1 MDNLPLDVNFSDLTP
16 EQIENLKTIIKAKKI
31 KENKSWNSRIEEVIT
46 NIAQECSDYD
56 WKHKK
61 DASWY
66 KRVDNYLGFWVV
78 VINTLTGTSI
88 FATLNSTKDEEDLN
102 NIHLTTGFIIWF
114 SAMLAGIQ
122 KYFGFKDKMD
132 FHHKSAKEWT
142 QLYMKIQKELYFYR
156 CDRSDAKKFLEEV
169 INQYIH
175 ILMNSPNISQRTI
188 RHAKK
193 EGKDRENTAGIV
205 NIEDLE
211 KKLFN
216 ENNNHKKRKS
226 SLNNQYSIDSNDY
239 SNNSSS
245 DSSNSST
252 ESANSNKILS
262 FVTTPFKPIISGVN
276 HLTRINQKPSIENN
290 VISAM
295 DINMKASSDN
305 EMPSDSDD
313 EENLRQI
320 QMTIRKSIQQKKI
333 NLTNTVVEI

>member
-1 MDNLPLDVNFSDLTP
+1 
-16 EQIENLKTIIKAKKI
+16 
-31 KENKSWNSRIEEVIT
+31 
-46 NIAQECSDYD
+46 
-56 WKHKK
+56 
-61 DASWY
+61 
-66 KRVDNYLGFWVV
+66 
-78 VINTLTGTSI
+78 
-88 FATLNSTKDEEDLN
+88 
-102 NIHLTTGFIIWF
+102 
-114 SAMLAGIQ
+114 
-122 KYFGFKDKMD
+122 
-132 FHHKSAKEWT
+132 
-142 QLYMKIQKELYFYR
+142 MKIQKELYFYR

>member
-1 MDNLPLDVNFSDLTP
+1 
-16 EQIENLKTIIKAKKI
+16 
-31 KENKSWNSRIEEVIT
+31 
-46 NIAQECSDYD
+46 
-56 WKHKK
+56 
-61 DASWY
+61 
-66 KRVDNYLGFWVV
+66 
-78 VINTLTGTSI
+78 
-88 FATLNSTKDEEDLN
+88 
-102 NIHLTTGFIIWF
+102 
-114 SAMLAGIQ
+114 
-122 KYFGFKDKMD
+122 
-132 FHHKSAKEWT
+132 
-142 QLYMKIQKELYFYR
+142 
-156 CDRSDAKKFLEEV
+156 
-169 INQYIH
+169 
-175 ILMNSPNISQRTI
+175 
-188 RHAKK
+188 
-193 EGKDRENTAGIV
+193 GIV